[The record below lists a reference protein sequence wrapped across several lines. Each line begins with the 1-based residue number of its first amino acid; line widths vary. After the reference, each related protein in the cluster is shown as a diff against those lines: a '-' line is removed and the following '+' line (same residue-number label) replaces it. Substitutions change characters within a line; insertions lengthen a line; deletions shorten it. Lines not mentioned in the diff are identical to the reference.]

1 MTGTGGPRGPDDGP
15 PGSPGNGLAEHAPAL
30 RALAAML
37 CRNPDGREDLVQD
50 TFERALRHLSGPHT
64 PVRNTRAWLVAILRN
79 VFIDRKRAE
88 HATTADVEDCEAP
101 EPDPQPAWADVNLA
115 DVRAACQEIDPAL
128 RTVFE
133 LHYLDG
139 LHYREIAFRMDVP
152 ENTVASRLFR
162 ARKALRDRLLAKL
175 RRPS

>member
-1 MTGTGGPRGPDDGP
+1 MEDRVARSLLAPD
-15 PGSPGNGLAEHAPAL
+15 STGNGLAQHRPAL
-30 RALAAML
+30 RAVAAML
-37 CRNPDGREDLVQD
+37 CRNAAECDDMVQD
-50 TFERALRHLSGPHT
+50 TFERALRHLSGGHE
-64 PVRNTRAWLVAILRN
+64 PVRNMRAWLVAILRN
-79 VFIDRKRAE
+79 GFVDRKRIK
-88 HATTADVEDCEAP
+88 HATTADLDDCEAP

-115 DVRAACQEIDPAL
+115 DVRAACEEIDPDL

-139 LHYREIAFRMDVP
+139 LPYREIALRMDVP
-152 ENTVASRLFR
+152 VNTVASRLFR